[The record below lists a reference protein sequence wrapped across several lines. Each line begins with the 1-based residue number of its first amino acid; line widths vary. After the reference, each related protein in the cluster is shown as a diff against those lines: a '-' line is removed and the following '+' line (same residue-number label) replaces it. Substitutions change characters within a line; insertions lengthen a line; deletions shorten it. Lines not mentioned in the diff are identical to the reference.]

1 MTSDASG
8 KITFNSSWRPINTYS
23 LATTRALTALA
34 ENNLNF
40 STTFG
45 LKENT
50 TTNISEIDI
59 AWAEVTEDASGNVS
73 ISYSV

>member
-1 MTSDASG
+1 MLSG
-8 KITFNSSWRPINTYS
+8 
-23 LATTRALTALA
+23 LA
-34 ENNLNF
+34 EDNLNF